1 MITPEQAAAEDAVH
15 RVRLELERLIGKPL
29 PIPPQVVSA
38 LASVLVSAVALAGG
52 ASVKHAEIAGINEA
66 TKIAT
71 DADAAKE
78 LGR

>member
-1 MITPEQAAAEDAVH
+1 MTAEQAAAEDAVH
-15 RVRLELERLIGKPL
+15 RVKAEIEMLIGKPL

-52 ASVKHAEIAGINEA
+52 ASVKHAEIAGIAEA
-66 TKIAT
+66 TKIST